1 MKKVIVLGL
10 VMALATF
17 ASADVITDY
26 NVKVT
31 DGSPSNPA
39 NATGWRSD
47 FAATGLSGFGPSG
60 GSFQLWGY
68 TSVVTTLDELT
79 EVNSYDDANF
89 TVSWGSWVNTY
100 GPAGELFAVYGS
112 APFSL
117 WPLLEVSDDYDSGDD
132 TLKMWASEGFGTG
145 AFWDQMR
152 MAVDT
157 TGAGITFT
165 TPVFVTIVNSIEWH
179 KSRSDGTRAPGHG
192 IMAGFMK
199 ITGSGRGETRDD
211 MGGGTATV
219 TSLTA
224 VPDDKW
230 DNIDASGDGGNTNYN
245 SGAWGNPPASG
256 LWRAIKDAGMVRL
269 CDGNIAGIGESHWNG
284 RGCGLWINTLGDTVP
299 GNVAI
304 EGTMTGVTG
313 WRNDYD
319 NAAPTDVTILGPII
333 GQQAQGGL
341 QVPAGTMSYFRMA
354 QAIALKTRESDTATQ
369 WLMPYGGS
377 WNAGA
382 NVGWGYAK
390 LMITG
395 QKGDLNYDGTT
406 DFNDLSPLS
415 NTWNASL
422 GEANYNPDGDL
433 TGDNVVDF
441 NDLSPLSNYWNQS
454 CQ

>member
-1 MKKVIVLGL
+1 M
-10 VMALATF
+10 
-17 ASADVITDY
+17 
-26 NVKVT
+26 
-31 DGSPSNPA
+31 
-39 NATGWRSD
+39 
-47 FAATGLSGFGPSG
+47 
-60 GSFQLWGY
+60 
-68 TSVVTTLDELT
+68 
-79 EVNSYDDANF
+79 
-89 TVSWGSWVNTY
+89 
-100 GPAGELFAVYGS
+100 
-112 APFSL
+112 
-117 WPLLEVSDDYDSGDD
+117 
-132 TLKMWASEGFGTG
+132 
-145 AFWDQMR
+145 
-152 MAVDT
+152 
-157 TGAGITFT
+157 
-165 TPVFVTIVNSIEWH
+165 
-179 KSRSDGTRAPGHG
+179 
-192 IMAGFMK
+192 
-199 ITGSGRGETRDD
+199 
-211 MGGGTATV
+211 
-219 TSLTA
+219 
-224 VPDDKW
+224 
-230 DNIDASGDGGNTNYN
+230 
-245 SGAWGNPPASG
+245 
-256 LWRAIKDAGMVRL
+256 
-269 CDGNIAGIGESHWNG
+269 
-284 RGCGLWINTLGDTVP
+284 LGDIVS

-313 WRNDYD
+313 WRNDYV

-433 TGDNVVDF
+433 TNDNVVDF